1 MQEQEEG
8 ALNQET
14 DLEQVIRQ
22 IRPLDE
28 HAMEQ
33 AKKQWNSIAKPLHSL
48 GKLEEHII
56 RIAGI
61 TGDPG
66 VKLEEKAL
74 IVMCADNGVVEE
86 GVTQTGQEVTAI
98 VAENFLSGETSAAIM
113 CKKAGARIL
122 PIDIGMAGKTK
133 VPDHKVACGT
143 RNFAKEPAMTREQAL
158 QSILTGVRI
167 VEEQKKAGVALLATG
182 EMGIGNTTTSSAVLA
197 ALLQIDPEKVTGR
210 GAGLTSAGLSRK
222 IQVIR
227 QALALHKPDVN
238 DPVDVL
244 AKVGGFD
251 IGGLAGVYLGAA
263 KMRLPVLIDGFIS
276 GTAALL
282 ACRLCPEAK
291 EYMIASHKSK
301 EPGMQILLEALGLS
315 ASLDCDMCLGEG
327 TGAVAFFPVLDMAA
341 AVYRQMSTFADIQV
355 EEYQELGDK

>member
-1 MQEQEEG
+1 M
-8 ALNQET
+8 NQET

-61 TGDPG
+61 TGDPD
-66 VKLEEKAL
+66 VKIEEKAL

-133 VPDHKVACGT
+133 VPDYKVACGT

-167 VEEQKKAGVALLATG
+167 VEEQKKAGVELLATG

-222 IQVIR
+222 VQVIR
-227 QALALHKPDVN
+227 QALALHKPDAN

>member
-1 MQEQEEG
+1 
-8 ALNQET
+8 
-14 DLEQVIRQ
+14 
-22 IRPLDE
+22 
-28 HAMEQ
+28 
-33 AKKQWNSIAKPLHSL
+33 
-48 GKLEEHII
+48 
-56 RIAGI
+56 
-61 TGDPG
+61 
-66 VKLEEKAL
+66 
-74 IVMCADNGVVEE
+74 MCADNGVVEE

-167 VEEQKKAGVALLATG
+167 VEEQKRAGVELLATG

-227 QALALHKPDVN
+227 QALALHKPDAN

-251 IGGLAGVYLGAA
+251 IGGLAGVCLGAA

>member
-1 MQEQEEG
+1 M
-8 ALNQET
+8 NQET

-61 TGDPG
+61 TGNPD
-66 VKLEEKAL
+66 VKIEEKAL

-143 RNFAKEPAMTREQAL
+143 RNFA
-158 QSILTGVRI
+158 
-167 VEEQKKAGVALLATG
+167 
-182 EMGIGNTTTSSAVLA
+182 
-197 ALLQIDPEKVTGR
+197 
-210 GAGLTSAGLSRK
+210 
-222 IQVIR
+222 
-227 QALALHKPDVN
+227 
-238 DPVDVL
+238 
-244 AKVGGFD
+244 
-251 IGGLAGVYLGAA
+251 
-263 KMRLPVLIDGFIS
+263 
-276 GTAALL
+276 
-282 ACRLCPEAK
+282 
-291 EYMIASHKSK
+291 
-301 EPGMQILLEALGLS
+301 
-315 ASLDCDMCLGEG
+315 
-327 TGAVAFFPVLDMAA
+327 
-341 AVYRQMSTFADIQV
+341 
-355 EEYQELGDK
+355 

>member
-8 ALNQET
+8 VLNQET

-61 TGDPG
+61 TGDPD
-66 VKLEEKAL
+66 VKIEEKAL

-133 VPDHKVACGT
+133 VPDYKVACGT

-197 ALLQIDPEKVTGR
+197 ALLQIDSEKVTGR

-227 QALALHKPDVN
+227 QALALHKPDAN

-301 EPGMQILLEALGLS
+301 EPGMQILLKALGLS

>member
-1 MQEQEEG
+1 M
-8 ALNQET
+8 NQET

-61 TGDPG
+61 TGDPD
-66 VKLEEKAL
+66 VKIEEKAL

-167 VEEQKKAGVALLATG
+167 VEEQKRAGVELLATG

-227 QALALHKPDVN
+227 QALALHKPDAN

-251 IGGLAGVYLGAA
+251 IGGLAGVCLGAT

>member
-1 MQEQEEG
+1 MSGSYEAELKEKL
-8 ALNQET
+8 AK
-14 DLEQVIRQ
+14 
-22 IRPLDE
+22 IRPADRA
-28 HAMEQ
+28 AMDA
-33 AKKQWNSIAKPLHSL
+33 AKAHWMTVGKPLNSL
-48 GKLEEHII
+48 GKLEDAVT
-56 RIAGI
+56 RMAGI
-61 TGDPG
+61 YETADYEIRKKGL
-66 VKLEEKAL
+66 V
-74 IVMCADNGVVEE
+74 VMCADNGVVAE
-86 GVTQTGQEVTAI
+86 GVSQSGQEVTAI

-122 PIDIGMAGKTK
+122 PVDIGMAGKTK

-143 RNFAKEPAMTREQAL
+143 RNFAKEPAMTREEAL

-210 GAGLTSAGLSRK
+210 GAGLTSAGLLRK

-227 QALALHKPDVN
+227 QALALHKPDAN

-263 KMRLPVLIDGFIS
+263 KMHLPVLIDGFIS

-301 EPGMQILLEALGLS
+301 EPGMQILLKALGLS

>member
-1 MQEQEEG
+1 M
-8 ALNQET
+8 NQET

-61 TGDPG
+61 TGDPD
-66 VKLEEKAL
+66 VKIEEKAL

-167 VEEQKKAGVALLATG
+167 VEEQKKAGVELLATG

-227 QALALHKPDVN
+227 QALALHKPDAN

-282 ACRLCPEAK
+282 ACRLCQEAK

>member
-1 MQEQEEG
+1 M
-8 ALNQET
+8 NQET

-61 TGDPG
+61 TGDPD
-66 VKLEEKAL
+66 VKIEEKAL

-133 VPDHKVACGT
+133 VPDYKVACGT
-143 RNFAKEPAMTREQAL
+143 RNFAKEPAMTRDQAL

-167 VEEQKKAGVALLATG
+167 VEEQKKAGVELLATG

-301 EPGMQILLEALGLS
+301 EPGMQILLKALGLS

>member
-1 MQEQEEG
+1 M
-8 ALNQET
+8 NQET

-48 GKLEEHII
+48 GKLEEHIS

-61 TGDPG
+61 TGNPD
-66 VKLEEKAL
+66 VKIEEKAL

-122 PIDIGMAGKTK
+122 PIDMGMAGKTK

-210 GAGLTSAGLSRK
+210 GAGLTSAGLLRK

-227 QALALHKPDVN
+227 QALALHKPDAN

-263 KMRLPVLIDGFIS
+263 KMHLPVLIDGFIS

-301 EPGMQILLEALGLS
+301 EPGMQILLKALGLS
-315 ASLDCDMCLGEG
+315 ASLDCDMCL
-327 TGAVAFFPVLDMAA
+327 AA

>member
-1 MQEQEEG
+1 M
-8 ALNQET
+8 NQET

-61 TGDPG
+61 TGDPD
-66 VKLEEKAL
+66 VKIEEKAL

-143 RNFAKEPAMTREQAL
+143 RNFAKEPAMTREEAL

-167 VEEQKKAGVALLATG
+167 VEEQKKAGVELLATG

-197 ALLQIDPEKVTGR
+197 ALLQIDSEKVTGR

-227 QALALHKPDVN
+227 RGLALHDPDPQ
-238 DPVDVL
+238 DGLDVL
-244 AKVGGFD
+244 SKVGGLDLAGMAGAF
-251 IGGLAGVYLGAA
+251 IGGALYRIPMV
-263 KMRLPVLIDGFIS
+263 IDGVIS
-276 GTAALL
+276 AAAAL
-282 ACRLCPEAK
+282 AAVTICPAAAG
-291 EYMIASHKSK
+291 YMLASHVSR
-301 EPGMQILLEALGLS
+301 EPAHQMVLDRLGLTPVIHGQ
-315 ASLDCDMCLGEG
+315 MCLGEG
-327 TGAVAFFPVLDMAA
+327 TGAVALFPLLDMAA
-341 AVYRQMSTFADIQV
+341 AVYGRMRTFQDIQI
-355 EEYQELGDK
+355 EEYRPLS

>member
-1 MQEQEEG
+1 M
-8 ALNQET
+8 
-14 DLEQVIRQ
+14 
-22 IRPLDE
+22 
-28 HAMEQ
+28 
-33 AKKQWNSIAKPLHSL
+33 
-48 GKLEEHII
+48 
-56 RIAGI
+56 
-61 TGDPG
+61 
-66 VKLEEKAL
+66 
-74 IVMCADNGVVEE
+74 
-86 GVTQTGQEVTAI
+86 
-98 VAENFLSGETSAAIM
+98 
-113 CKKAGARIL
+113 
-122 PIDIGMAGKTK
+122 
-133 VPDHKVACGT
+133 
-143 RNFAKEPAMTREQAL
+143 
-158 QSILTGVRI
+158 
-167 VEEQKKAGVALLATG
+167 
-182 EMGIGNTTTSSAVLA
+182 
-197 ALLQIDPEKVTGR
+197 
-210 GAGLTSAGLSRK
+210 
-222 IQVIR
+222 IR
-227 QALALHKPDVN
+227 QALALHKPDAN

-301 EPGMQILLEALGLS
+301 EPGMQILLKALGLS

>member
-1 MQEQEEG
+1 M
-8 ALNQET
+8 NQET

-61 TGDPG
+61 TGDSD
-66 VKLEEKAL
+66 VKIEEKAL

-167 VEEQKKAGVALLATG
+167 VEEQKKAGVELLATG

-227 QALALHKPDVN
+227 QALALHKPDAN

-263 KMRLPVLIDGFIS
+263 KMHLPVLIDGFIS

-301 EPGMQILLEALGLS
+301 EPGMQILLKALGLS

>member
-1 MQEQEEG
+1 M
-8 ALNQET
+8 NQET

-22 IRPLDE
+22 IGPLDE

-61 TGDPG
+61 TGDPD
-66 VKLEEKAL
+66 VKIEEKAL

-133 VPDHKVACGT
+133 VPDYKVACGT
-143 RNFAKEPAMTREQAL
+143 RNFVKEPAMTREQAL

-167 VEEQKKAGVALLATG
+167 VEEQKKAGVELLATG

-227 QALALHKPDVN
+227 QALALHKPDAN

>member
-1 MQEQEEG
+1 M
-8 ALNQET
+8 NQET

-61 TGDPG
+61 TGDPD
-66 VKLEEKAL
+66 VKIEEKAL

-133 VPDHKVACGT
+133 VPDYKVACGT

-167 VEEQKKAGVALLATG
+167 VEEQKRAGVELLATG

-210 GAGLTSAGLSRK
+210 GAGLTSAGLLRK

-227 QALALHKPDVN
+227 QALALHKPDAN

-251 IGGLAGVYLGAA
+251 IGGLAGVCLGAA

-301 EPGMQILLEALGLS
+301 EPGMQILLKALGLS

>member
-1 MQEQEEG
+1 M
-8 ALNQET
+8 NQET

-22 IRPLDE
+22 IGPLDE

-61 TGDPG
+61 TGDPD
-66 VKLEEKAL
+66 VKIEEKAL

-167 VEEQKKAGVALLATG
+167 VEEQKKAGVELLATG

>member
-1 MQEQEEG
+1 M
-8 ALNQET
+8 NQET

-61 TGDPG
+61 TGDPD
-66 VKLEEKAL
+66 VKIEEKAL

-133 VPDHKVACGT
+133 VPDYKVACGT

-197 ALLQIDPEKVTGR
+197 ALLQIDSEKVTGR

-227 QALALHKPDVN
+227 QALALHKPDAN

>member
-1 MQEQEEG
+1 M
-8 ALNQET
+8 NQET

-61 TGDPG
+61 TEDPD
-66 VKLEEKAL
+66 VKIEEKAL

-167 VEEQKKAGVALLATG
+167 VEEQKRAGVELLATG

-197 ALLQIDPEKVTGR
+197 AFLQIDPEKVTGR
-210 GAGLTSAGLSRK
+210 GAGLTSAGLLRK

-227 QALALHKPDVN
+227 QALVLHKPDVN

-282 ACRLCPEAK
+282 ACRLCPEVK

-301 EPGMQILLEALGLS
+301 EPGMQILLKALGLS

>member
-1 MQEQEEG
+1 M
-8 ALNQET
+8 NQET

-61 TGDPG
+61 TGDPD
-66 VKLEEKAL
+66 VKIEEKAL

-133 VPDHKVACGT
+133 VPDYKVACGT

-197 ALLQIDPEKVTGR
+197 ALLQIDSEKVTGR

-227 QALALHKPDVN
+227 QALALHKPDAN

-263 KMRLPVLIDGFIS
+263 KMHLPVLIDGFIS

-291 EYMIASHKSK
+291 EYMIASHKSR
-301 EPGMQILLEALGLS
+301 EPGMQILLKALGLS

>member
-1 MQEQEEG
+1 M
-8 ALNQET
+8 NQET

-61 TGDPG
+61 TGDPD
-66 VKLEEKAL
+66 VKIEEKAL

-167 VEEQKKAGVALLATG
+167 VEEQKRAGVELLATG

-227 QALALHKPDVN
+227 QALALHKPDAN

-251 IGGLAGVYLGAA
+251 IGGLAGVCLGAA

>member
-1 MQEQEEG
+1 M
-8 ALNQET
+8 NQET

-61 TGDPG
+61 TGDPD
-66 VKLEEKAL
+66 VKIEEKAL

-133 VPDHKVACGT
+133 VPDYKVACGT

-182 EMGIGNTTTSSAVLA
+182 EMGIGTPTTSSAVLA
-197 ALLQIDPEKVTGR
+197 ALLQIDSEKVTGR
-210 GAGLTSAGLSRK
+210 GAGLTSAGLLRK

-227 QALALHKPDVN
+227 QALALHKPDAN

-301 EPGMQILLEALGLS
+301 EPGMQILLKALGLS

>member
-1 MQEQEEG
+1 M
-8 ALNQET
+8 NQET

-22 IRPLDE
+22 IGPLDE

-61 TGDPG
+61 TGDPD
-66 VKLEEKAL
+66 VKIEEKAL

-143 RNFAKEPAMTREQAL
+143 RNFAKEPAMTREEAL

-227 QALALHKPDVN
+227 QALALHKPDAN

-263 KMRLPVLIDGFIS
+263 KMHLPVLIDGFIS

-301 EPGMQILLEALGLS
+301 EPGMQILLKALGLS

>member
-8 ALNQET
+8 VLNQET

-61 TGDPG
+61 TGNPD
-66 VKLEEKAL
+66 VKIEEKAL

-113 CKKAGARIL
+113 CKKAGVRIL

-197 ALLQIDPEKVTGR
+197 ALLQIDSEKVTGR

-227 QALALHKPDVN
+227 QALALHKPDAN

-301 EPGMQILLEALGLS
+301 EPGMQILLKALGLS

>member
-1 MQEQEEG
+1 M
-8 ALNQET
+8 NQET

-61 TGDPG
+61 TGDPD
-66 VKLEEKAL
+66 VKIEEKAL

-122 PIDIGMAGKTK
+122 LIDIGMAGKTK

-167 VEEQKKAGVALLATG
+167 VEEQKKAGVELLATG

-227 QALALHKPDVN
+227 QALALHKPDAN

-301 EPGMQILLEALGLS
+301 EPGMQILLKALGLS

>member
-1 MQEQEEG
+1 
-8 ALNQET
+8 
-14 DLEQVIRQ
+14 
-22 IRPLDE
+22 
-28 HAMEQ
+28 
-33 AKKQWNSIAKPLHSL
+33 
-48 GKLEEHII
+48 
-56 RIAGI
+56 
-61 TGDPG
+61 
-66 VKLEEKAL
+66 
-74 IVMCADNGVVEE
+74 
-86 GVTQTGQEVTAI
+86 
-98 VAENFLSGETSAAIM
+98 
-113 CKKAGARIL
+113 
-122 PIDIGMAGKTK
+122 
-133 VPDHKVACGT
+133 
-143 RNFAKEPAMTREQAL
+143 MTREQAL

-197 ALLQIDPEKVTGR
+197 ALLQIDSEKVTGR

-227 QALALHKPDVN
+227 QALALHKPDAN

-263 KMRLPVLIDGFIS
+263 KMHLPVLIDGFIS

-301 EPGMQILLEALGLS
+301 EPGMQILLKALGLS

>member
-1 MQEQEEG
+1 M
-8 ALNQET
+8 NQET

-61 TGDPG
+61 TGNPD
-66 VKLEEKAL
+66 VKIEEKAL

-133 VPDHKVACGT
+133 VPGHKVACGT

-227 QALALHKPDVN
+227 QALALHKPDAN

>member
-1 MQEQEEG
+1 M
-8 ALNQET
+8 NQET

-61 TGDPG
+61 TGDPD
-66 VKLEEKAL
+66 VKIEEKAL

-133 VPDHKVACGT
+133 VPDYKVACGT
-143 RNFAKEPAMTREQAL
+143 RNFAKEPAMTRDQAL

-167 VEEQKKAGVALLATG
+167 VEEQKKAGVELLATG

-222 IQVIR
+222 VQVIR
-227 QALALHKPDVN
+227 QALALHRPDAN

>member
-1 MQEQEEG
+1 M
-8 ALNQET
+8 NQET

-61 TGDPG
+61 TGDPD
-66 VKLEEKAL
+66 VKIEEKAL

-133 VPDHKVACGT
+133 VPDYKVACGT

-197 ALLQIDPEKVTGR
+197 ALLQIDSEKVTGR

-227 QALALHKPDVN
+227 QALALHKPDAN

-263 KMRLPVLIDGFIS
+263 KMHLPVLIDGFIS

-301 EPGMQILLEALGLS
+301 EPGMQILLKALGLS

>member
-1 MQEQEEG
+1 M
-8 ALNQET
+8 NQET

-61 TGDPG
+61 TGDPD
-66 VKLEEKAL
+66 VKIEEKAL

-167 VEEQKKAGVALLATG
+167 VEEQKRAGVELLANG

-227 QALALHKPDVN
+227 QALALHKPDAN

>member
-1 MQEQEEG
+1 M
-8 ALNQET
+8 NQET

-61 TGDPG
+61 TGDPD
-66 VKLEEKAL
+66 VKIEEKAL

-133 VPDHKVACGT
+133 VPDYKVACGT
-143 RNFAKEPAMTREQAL
+143 RNFAKEPAMTREEAL

-197 ALLQIDPEKVTGR
+197 ALLQIDSEKVTGR
-210 GAGLTSAGLSRK
+210 GAGLTSAGLLRK

-227 QALALHKPDVN
+227 QALALHKPDAN

-263 KMRLPVLIDGFIS
+263 KMHLPVLIDGFIS

-301 EPGMQILLEALGLS
+301 EPGMQILLKALGLS